1 MNLQLVDSFWVAK
14 RLLNLLMHVRT
25 SVYMIWFC
33 LKGVNWVS
41 FLESDV
47 SRFIMTS
54 NLVKD
59 DFTIEQLNWSFGV
72 WVYILGRIT
81 SSTS

>member
-1 MNLQLVDSFWVAK
+1 
-14 RLLNLLMHVRT
+14 
-25 SVYMIWFC
+25 MIWFC

>member
-1 MNLQLVDSFWVAK
+1 MNFQLVDSFWVAK